1 MKLNKRDWN
10 QHPPSLYP
18 AYKSTV
24 LRSPTQALVTIPESL
39 MDIGMPVYGEG
50 ILAKDD
56 NDMTKNAQING
67 DPIGERIIIHGKV
80 MDENGNGISNALVE
94 VWQCNSAGRYLHKVD
109 GHDAPLDPNFSGAGR
124 VLTDNNGD
132 YEFYTIKPGA
142 YPWGNH
148 DNAWRPAHIHFSL
161 FGHQFGNRLITQMYF
176 PGDPLFQF
184 DPIFNSIPSHA
195 RKLLVSSFHLN
206 STEPEFALGYEF
218 NIILRGRNQTPFES

>member
-1 MKLNKRDWN
+1 MKLNNRDWN

-24 LRSPTQALVTIPESL
+24 LRSPIQPLVTIPESL
-39 MDIGMPVYGEG
+39 MDLGMPVYGEG

-56 NDMTKNAQING
+56 NDMTKNARIKA
-67 DPIGERIIIHGKV
+67 DPIGERIVIHGKV

-109 GHDAPLDPNFSGAGR
+109 QHDAPIDPNFTGAGR
-124 VLTDNNGD
+124 VLTDTNGH
-132 YEFYTIKPGA
+132 YKFYSIKPGA

-148 DNAWRPAHIHFSL
+148 KNAWRPAHIHFSL

-176 PGDPLFQF
+176 PGDPLFQY
-184 DPIFNSIPSHA
+184 DPIFNSVPEHA
-195 RKLLVSSFHLN
+195 RNLLVSSFDLI
-206 STEPEFALGYEF
+206 STEPGFALGYEF
-218 NIILRGRNQTPFES
+218 NIILRGRNQTPFE